1 MIQEQVQVN
10 QEQAPQE
17 NQQQQQKKDLIE
29 KLSKNCSDI
38 VKNINMNSAYFNIF
52 LILVL
57 LIQAADLSYIVV
69 LCFLWVFDIQEFQNQ
84 IKYYRSIQHIDNAF
98 EAYKQRIKRQIKI
111 EILDCIVG
119 FLFKLSILLYFQGY
133 ISSLSQPSIAAIG
146 YYFLRVVFNLLCR
159 SYKKEDF
166 DAEVELSDGYQL
178 IQAEKQSNSFYFIIN
193 YWIFRVYIIS
203 QAIFFSLKLEN
214 YIDWSW
220 SEVFWIYWV
229 FFCIIIG
236 ITLIIFLLLV
246 VKICDFCGGAK
257 TELIEIQGL
266 FWFFLIMGFI
276 SANSSYSVL
285 TYTDVLTDLD
295 RANNTIGKTTEQ
307 MYEDQL
313 NLKNTQKSLVP
324 IIFQVVG
331 GFCGQILYF
340 LLLRHQISAFVRLIM
355 FEYGDQ
361 QEEEDLEHQHQQEVN
376 EQQNQ
381 ANNIRDQRAPPK
393 KVRMAYKSKLVLE
406 EKEVAPTMNLPQ
418 FVSKV
423 SSTYFKFLMNKKD
436 AQNEIKQ
443 KQKSKPKKQKP
454 QQVQVNSPQNAT
466 DERSMKGKSYS
477 KRSLNR
483 SATAT
488 VTINTQ
494 GNVNTQAD
502 MLHSSRLNTQ
512 DKQFAENDFEDVFK
526 EGSSGSQDKKD
537 LRGENN
543 LKKNKKALI
552 KQKFNEIPNFISPK
566 EKNSIKIQLQ
576 QNAFDNNQDDD
587 QHEPN
592 QNQRRQISM
601 ANPNNHM
608 NAISIGKGQKDLNMT
623 APFVVHG
630 AHDHIKEEE
639 DEHESY
645 FQDRKNNQEMHN
657 KEGISQNE
665 CVIQFD
671 EESQVQTKNGLD
683 SSRIQSQQQSV
694 STCLVCFDATPDSI
708 FNPCGHGGLCY
719 ECAIDLMKK
728 TGECYLCRQKIEE
741 ILKIDIESRNQ
752 GIMKI
757 ITTTKL
763 VKVREKIEI
772 SEQEYQYY
780 SALRRN
786 RRQQQQQQGIPEQQ
800 SSNGQNQIQHP
811 QNQQIQQQLQ
821 QAIQQREQQYQSN
834 DHQHQNINQILSQE
848 NMDVNNQCQ
857 IQQNLVNQNE
867 DNVD

>member
-1 MIQEQVQVN
+1 
-10 QEQAPQE
+10 
-17 NQQQQQKKDLIE
+17 
-29 KLSKNCSDI
+29 
-38 VKNINMNSAYFNIF
+38 MNNAYFNIF
-52 LILVL
+52 LVLVL
-57 LIQAADLSYIVV
+57 LIEAANLSYIVV
-69 LCFLWVFDIQEFQNQ
+69 LGFLWIFDLQEFQNQ
-84 IKYYRSIQHIDNAF
+84 IKYYKSLQHVDNNFA
-98 EAYKQRIKRQIKI
+98 AYKLRIQRQIKI
-111 EILDCIVG
+111 EVLDCIVG
-119 FLFKLSILLYFQGY
+119 FLFKLSILLYFEGY

-159 SYKKEDF
+159 SYKKEEF
-166 DAEVELSDGYQL
+166 DAEVELSDGFQL
-178 IQAEKQSNSFYFIIN
+178 IQAERQSNSFYFIIN
-193 YWIFRVYIIS
+193 HWIFRVYFIS

-214 YIDWSW
+214 YIDWNW

-266 FWFFLIMGFI
+266 FWFFLIMGFL

-285 TYTDVLTDLD
+285 TYTDVLSDID
-295 RANNTIGKTTEQ
+295 AANNKIGKTTEQ
-307 MYEDQL
+307 LYQDQL
-313 NLKNTQKSLVP
+313 NLNNTQKNLIP

-361 QEEEDLEHQHQQEVN
+361 QDEEDGEHQHQQDAN
-376 EQQNQ
+376 GQHNQDNNNQN
-381 ANNIRDQRAPPK
+381 QRAPPK

-436 AQNEIKQ
+436 AQNEINQ
-443 KQKSKPKKQKP
+443 KKKSKPKKQQP
-454 QQVQVNSPQNAT
+454 LQIQANSPQNAT

-512 DKQFAENDFEDVFK
+512 EKQFAENDFEDVFK
-526 EGSSGSQDKKD
+526 EGNSGSQDKKD
-537 LRGENN
+537 LRGENH

-566 EKNSIKIQLQ
+566 DKSSIKIQFQ
-576 QNAFDNNQDDD
+576 QNGFDHIQEEDY
-587 QHEPN
+587 QHESN

-601 ANPNNHM
+601 ANPNNQM

-623 APFVVHG
+623 APFVVQS
-630 AHDHIKEEE
+630 AQDHIKEEE

-645 FQDRKNNQEMHN
+645 YYDRKNNQEIKN
-657 KEGISQNE
+657 KDGISQND
-665 CVIQFD
+665 CIIHFD
-671 EESQVQTKNGLD
+671 EESQVNTKNVLD
-683 SSRIQSQQQSV
+683 SSRIAQSQQQSV

-786 RRQQQQQQGIPEQQ
+786 RRQQQQQQQEIPQQ
-800 SSNGQNQIQHP
+800 QPSNGQNQVQIEQAQQQQQQNAIQLRDRL
-811 QNQQIQQQLQ
+811 QQQLNGHQ
-821 QAIQQREQQYQSN
+821 Q
-834 DHQHQNINQILSQE
+834 HQNQNINQILSHD

-857 IQQNLVNQNE
+857 IQQNLVNQND

>member
-1 MIQEQVQVN
+1 
-10 QEQAPQE
+10 
-17 NQQQQQKKDLIE
+17 
-29 KLSKNCSDI
+29 
-38 VKNINMNSAYFNIF
+38 MNNAYFNIF

-57 LIQAADLSYIVV
+57 LIEAVNLSYIVV
-69 LCFLWVFDIQEFQNQ
+69 LGFLWMFDIQELQNQ
-84 IKYYRSIQHIDNAF
+84 IKYYISLQHIDNTF
-98 EAYKQRIKRQIKI
+98 EAYKLRIKRQIKI
-111 EILDCIVG
+111 QMLDCIVG

-133 ISSLSQPSIAAIG
+133 TSSLSQPSIAAIG
-146 YYFLRVVFNLLCR
+146 YYFLRVVFSLLCR
-159 SYKKEDF
+159 SYKKVDF
-166 DAEVELSDGYQL
+166 DVEVELSDGFQL
-178 IQAEKQSNSFYFIIN
+178 IQAERQSNSFYFIIN
-193 YWIFRVYIIS
+193 HWIFRVYFIS
-203 QAIFFSLKLEN
+203 QALFFSLKLEN
-214 YIDWSW
+214 YIDWNW

-236 ITLIIFLLLV
+236 ITLIIFLLLI
-246 VKICDFCGGAK
+246 VKICDFCGGTK
-257 TELIEIQGL
+257 TEYIEIQGL
-266 FWFFLIMGFI
+266 FWFFLIMGFL

-285 TYTDVLTDLD
+285 TYTDVLTDQD
-295 RANNTIGKTTEQ
+295 HANSTIGKTADQ
-307 MYEDQL
+307 LHQDQL
-313 NLKNTQKSLVP
+313 NLQNTQKSLIP
-324 IIFQVVG
+324 IIFQVIG

-340 LLLRHQISAFVRLIM
+340 LFLKHQISAFVKLIM
-355 FEYGDQ
+355 YEYEDQ
-361 QEEEDLEHQHQQEVN
+361 QDEEDQEHQNQQE
-376 EQQNQ
+376 
-381 ANNIRDQRAPPK
+381 ANGQHSQENNNRDQRAPPK
-393 KVRMAYKSKLVLE
+393 KVRMAYKSKMVLE
-406 EKEVAPTMNLPQ
+406 EKEIAPTMNLPQ

-443 KQKSKPKKQKP
+443 KQKSISKKQKP
-454 QQVQVNSPQNAT
+454 QQMQVNSSQNAA
-466 DERSMKGKSYS
+466 DEKSMKGKSNF
-477 KRSLNR
+477 KRSTNR

-502 MLHSSRLNTQ
+502 MLHSSRVNTQ

-537 LRGENN
+537 LRGENH

-552 KQKFNEIPNFISPK
+552 KQKFNEIPYFISPK
-566 EKNSIKIQLQ
+566 DTNSIKIQLS
-576 QNAFDNNQDDD
+576 QNGFDNIQEDDY
-587 QHEPN
+587 HEQN

-623 APFVVHG
+623 APFAVQG
-630 AHDHIKEEE
+630 AQDHIKEEE
-639 DEHESY
+639 EEHESCFY
-645 FQDRKNNQEMHN
+645 DRKNN
-657 KEGISQNE
+657 KEIQDKDGISQNE

-671 EESQVQTKNGLD
+671 EESQVNTKHGLD
-683 SSRIQSQQQSV
+683 SSIIAQSQQQSV
-694 STCLVCFDATPDSI
+694 STCLVCFDAIPDSI

-786 RRQQQQQQGIPEQQ
+786 RRQQQQQQQGVPQ
-800 SSNGQNQIQHP
+800 SQPSNGQNQVQP
-811 QNQQIQQQLQ
+811 VSNSQQQEL
-821 QAIQQREQQYQSN
+821 QAIQQQEHLYQQSN
-834 DHQHQNINQILSQE
+834 DHQQHQNQNINQILSQE
-848 NMDVNNQCQ
+848 NMDIHNQCQ

-867 DNVD
+867 NNVD